1 MFHGEIKIFKW
12 GINKSKQL
20 KNLRT
25 WTFIPK
31 SDLDHGSPLGDLLP
45 FTPFILV
52 SLLLH
57 SFLFLFLLFFLLL
70 SWLSNKGT
78 LTFLIFL
85 ARGNKIT

>member
-25 WTFIPK
+25 STFIPK

-70 SWLSNKGT
+70 SWLSKKKNIKVFNFFGT
-78 LTFLIFL
+78 
-85 ARGNKIT
+85 G